1 MADSHR
7 HALILAGGRGTRFW
21 PRSRRARAKQVLDF
35 LGAGTLIQQTVE
47 RLTPVVGAERI
58 WVLTNALLRDEIVRQ
73 LPQVPK
79 RQIIAEP
86 VGRNTAPAIALAAR
100 IMQDVDPDAVM
111 GVFPSDQFVAKPAPF
126 RKLLKAA
133 YKTAEQGAMA
143 LIGIAP
149 RWPETGYGYLE
160 FPKGAAVAG
169 STTPT
174 PVVRFREKPDAALAE
189 QFVAA
194 GHFAWNAGIFFWRA
208 DVFLAEMWKYQPKTA
223 ALLDGLPKFG
233 SRVFSKRL
241 AELFPQCENISVDY
255 AVLEKADGVVGFAA
269 GDVGWSDVGS
279 FNAVYELLARDAD
292 ENASRG
298 KLLSIDAHGNYV
310 DVPDKIV
317 ALIGVDDLVVVDTPD
332 ALLVTRRSHAQR
344 VGEAVKLVEAHKRDD
359 LL

>member
-1 MADSHR
+1 MSDSHR

-47 RLTPVVGAERI
+47 RLEPVVGADHI
-58 WVLTNALLRDEIVRQ
+58 WVLTNQLLRDEIIRQ

-86 VGRNTAPAIALAAR
+86 AGRNTAPAIGLAAR

-111 GVFPSDQFVAKPAPF
+111 GVFPSDQYVAKPAPF
-126 RKLLKAA
+126 RRLLKTA
-133 YKTAEQGAMA
+133 YKVAGQGEMA

-149 RWPETGYGYLE
+149 RWAETGYGYLE
-160 FPKGAAVAG
+160 FPKGAVTPG
-169 STTPT
+169 SLEPV
-174 PVVRFREKPDAALAE
+174 PVVRFREKPDAAQAQ
-189 QFVAA
+189 QFVDA

-208 DVFLAEMWKYQPKTA
+208 DVFFAELWKHQPKTA
-223 ALLDGLPKFG
+223 ALLEGVPRFG
-233 SRVFSKRL
+233 SRGFARGL
-241 AELFPQCENISVDY
+241 EELFPQCENISVDY
-255 AVLEKADGVVGFAA
+255 AVLENAKGVVGFAA

-279 FNAVYELLARDAD
+279 FNAVYELLTRDAD
-292 ENASRG
+292 HNASRG
-298 KLLSIDAHGNYV
+298 KLLSIDARGNYV
-310 DVPDKIV
+310 DAPEKLV

-332 ALLVTRRSHAQR
+332 ALLVTRRALAQR
-344 VGEAVKLVEAHKRDD
+344 VGEAVKLVEKHKRDD